1 MHVTDRR
8 NRQRL
13 SPAAA
18 RSQKVD
24 VQLRQR
30 RRLDRLQTHS
40 ANVRYHVATQVVP
53 VAGPGLGFDR
63 GRMTCEPFLEIS
75 LDRCPTLV
83 DVLHASRSNPSRV
96 PGGFGRGLSGETA
109 NPFWSADSGG

>member
-1 MHVTDRR
+1 MHMTDRR

-13 SPAAA
+13 SAAAA

-53 VAGPGLGFDR
+53 VAGPGLWFDR
-63 GRMTCEPFLEIS
+63 GSMTREPFLEVC
-75 LDRCPTLV
+75 LDRCPALV
-83 DVLHASRSNPSRV
+83 DVLPAPGSNPSRV
-96 PGGFGRGLSGETA
+96 PGGFGSGLS
-109 NPFWSADSGG
+109 